1 MRRIMTPY
9 RIKVV
14 EPIKWNTKEERENII
29 KEADY
34 CTGFLKAE
42 DIPINFETDSGWDFS
57 YEPGS
62 MGWNDERR

>member
-42 DIPINFETDSGWDFS
+42 DIPINFCHLFNPPFILA
-57 YEPGS
+57 YYLIF
-62 MGWNDERR
+62 